1 MVAVFIKCAPMG
13 APRQSSSDRW
23 KQRPVVMRYRAYKDE
38 IRRQVLE
45 QVGEHGADDLSK
57 CTMFTLS
64 FYLPFPK
71 SYGKNKRILLES
83 SGHNEKPDIDNLIK
97 GVFDT
102 ICEDDKHIKHVTAS
116 KYWQSRNSIAGIEIC
131 GS

>member
-1 MVAVFIKCAPMG
+1 MVSVFIKCAPMG

-45 QVGEHGADDLSK
+45 QVGGAGAVELSQ
-57 CTMFTLS
+57 CIRFSLA
-64 FYLPFPK
+64 FYLQFPK
-71 SYGKNKRILLES
+71 SYSQKKRELLV
-83 SGHNEKPDIDNLIK
+83 GTPHNEKPDIDNLIK
-97 GVFDT
+97 GIFDT
-102 ICEDDKHIKHVTAS
+102 ICIDDKHICSVAAA
-116 KYWQSRNSIAGIEIC
+116 KYWQFHKYPGVRIC

>member
-1 MVAVFIKCAPMG
+1 MVSVFIECAPMG
-13 APRQSSSDRW
+13 AVRQSSSDGW

-38 IRRQVLE
+38 IRKQILLKA
-45 QVGEHGADDLSK
+45 GAEGAEELSK

-71 SYGKNKRILLES
+71 SYNKKKKMLLEKT
-83 SGHNEKPDIDNLIK
+83 GHNEKPDIDNLIK
-97 GVFDT
+97 AIFDT
-102 ICEDDKHIKHVTAS
+102 ICKDDKHIKHVTAS
-116 KYWQSRNSIAGIEIC
+116 KYWQSRNSVAGVEIC